1 MAEPIDKD
9 DYHNEEYIADMD
21 LIGMMTKDELKNRIS
36 MALTD
41 PILQQGYNLA
51 KLESSNDNLVKM
63 YNEMVESQNSLQ
75 QSLYK
80 DLAELEKEIQDFKET
95 NHELAELC
103 IQRKKRIDELE
114 KENAELKEKLA
125 GAERTRDNLVQLGF
139 PTFQSCREYAN
150 KINYAKEILQ
160 DYIRINLLPPIE
172 RNFDDEVELFKQAE
186 QFLKED

>member
-114 KENAELKEKLA
+114 KENAELKSIA
-125 GAERTRDNLVQLGF
+125 D
-139 PTFQSCREYAN
+139 FQTLS
-150 KINYAKEILQ
+150 KEGS
-160 DYIRINLLPPIE
+160 
-172 RNFDDEVELFKQAE
+172 K
-186 QFLKED
+186 